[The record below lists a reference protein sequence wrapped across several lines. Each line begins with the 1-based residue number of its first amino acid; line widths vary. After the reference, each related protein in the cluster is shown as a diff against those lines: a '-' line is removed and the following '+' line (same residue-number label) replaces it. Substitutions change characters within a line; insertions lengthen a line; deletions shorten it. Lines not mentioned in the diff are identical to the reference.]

1 MFFNEIKRLSD
12 KKEELKTFYINN
24 KQRFINNKN
33 IVVSISNS
41 TRDNNFFISL
51 INKKQNNDK

>member
-1 MFFNEIKRLSD
+1 MVFNEIIRLNN
-12 KKEELKTFYINN
+12 KKEELKVFYINN

-41 TRDNNFFISL
+41 TRDNDFFISL
-51 INKKQNNDK
+51 INKK